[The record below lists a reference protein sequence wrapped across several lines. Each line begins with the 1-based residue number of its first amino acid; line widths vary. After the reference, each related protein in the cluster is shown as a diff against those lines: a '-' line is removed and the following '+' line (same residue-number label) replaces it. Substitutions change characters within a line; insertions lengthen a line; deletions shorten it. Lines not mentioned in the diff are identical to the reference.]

1 MFRLTSTIRPYAWGS
16 TTAIATLL
24 GREPSGDPEAE
35 LWLGAHPDSP
45 SVIAPGESE
54 AGARLDDVIAAD
66 TASTLGSAV
75 ADRFDGRLPFLM
87 KILAAGAP
95 LSLQVHPTIAQAE
108 AGFAAEDEAGVAR
121 DAAERNYKDRNH
133 KPEMI
138 YALSDFAAL
147 SGFRAPAATAALLRE
162 ALGALGGLDDVDPAG
177 VRLLA
182 ELADLLEGDAAA
194 SGTESGAAVSGTRS
208 GAASSGAD
216 EDPRLRDAFALVFD
230 RRDDAALA
238 ARSLADLA
246 PGSLSV
252 TPTTA
257 ISLATAA
264 DLQERYPGDPGVV
277 VSLLLNRVS
286 LLPGEALYL
295 PAGNVHA
302 YLSGLG
308 IEVMA
313 ASDNVLRGGLTS
325 KHVDVPELLRTVR
338 FAALGVPELPAV
350 ETEWGQRVFAPP
362 FDEFALQVLD
372 FRTGPDTGTGDAST
386 SADVPVLQ
394 HGPVLVLVTDGA
406 LVLDS
411 PNGSLRAAR
420 GEAVFVPAAE
430 APVMARA
437 AEPGTRAFAATVA
450 REF

>member
-1 MFRLTSTIRPYAWGS
+1 MFRLTSPIRPYPWGS

-45 SVIAPGESE
+45 SVIAAGEPGS
-54 AGARLDDVIAAD
+54 GARLDDVIAAD
-66 TASTLGSAV
+66 PGATLGAGV
-75 ADRFDGRLPFLM
+75 VERFGERLPFLM
-87 KILAAGAP
+87 KILAADAP

-108 AGFAAEDEAGVAR
+108 AGYAAEDEAGIAR
-121 DAAERNYKDRNH
+121 DAPERNYRDRNH

-147 SGFRAPAATAALLRE
+147 SGFRDPAATAVLLRE
-162 ALGALGGLDDVDPAG
+162 TITALERGLAADGGGSGDDASGAG
-177 VRLLA
+177 VRLLT
-182 ELADLLEGDAAA
+182 ELADLLEGDAPSSDAES
-194 SGTESGAAVSGTRS
+194 SGT
-208 GAASSGAD
+208 D
-216 EDPRLRDAFALVFD
+216 EDPRLRQAFALVFD
-230 RRDDAALA
+230 RRGDAALA
-238 ARSLADLA
+238 ADALAALA
-246 PGSLSV
+246 SASLSDV
-252 TPTTA
+252 LSPGTA
-257 ISLATAA
+257 ISIATAA

-313 ASDNVLRGGLTS
+313 ASDNVLRGGLTG
-325 KHVDVPELLRTVR
+325 KHVDVPELLKTVR
-338 FAALGVPELPAV
+338 FAARGVPGLPAV
-350 ETEWGQRVFAPP
+350 ETEWGQLVFAPP

-372 FRTGPDTGTGDAST
+372 FDAGPGDAST
-386 SADVPVLQ
+386 SGDLPVLQ
-394 HGPVLVLVTDGA
+394 HGPALVVVTDGT
-406 LVLDS
+406 LMLDS
-411 PNGSLRAAR
+411 PNGSLRATR
-420 GEAVFVPAAE
+420 GEAAFVPAAE

-437 AEPGTRAFAATVA
+437 AERSSTGRTRAFATTVA

>member
-45 SVIAPGESE
+45 SVIAPGEPA
-54 AGARLDDVIAAD
+54 AGARLDDVIAEEPGA
-66 TASTLGSAV
+66 TLGTA
-75 ADRFDGRLPFLM
+75 AAERFDGRLPFLM
-87 KILAAGAP
+87 KVLAAGAP
-95 LSLQVHPTIAQAE
+95 LSLQVHPTIEQAE
-108 AGFAAEDEAGVAR
+108 AGYAAEDEAGVAR
-121 DAAERNYKDRNH
+121 DASERNYRDRNH

-147 SGFRAPAATAALLRE
+147 SGFRDPAATAGLLRE
-162 ALGALGGLDDVDPAG
+162 AIAMLTGDAGSGAEGSGAQGAG

-182 ELADLLEGDAAA
+182 ELADLLEAEAPSSGAGA
-194 SGTESGAAVSGTRS
+194 SGT
-208 GAASSGAD
+208 D
-216 EDPRLRDAFALVFD
+216 EDPRLRQAFALVFD
-230 RRDDAALA
+230 RREDAALSA
-238 ARSLADLA
+238 EALAGLA
-246 PGSLSV
+246 PGSMSGV
-252 TPTTA
+252 VSPATA
-257 ISLATAA
+257 ISIATAA
-264 DLQERYPGDPGVV
+264 DLQERYPGDPGVI

-313 ASDNVLRGGLTS
+313 TSDNVLRGGLTS
-325 KHVDVPELLRTVR
+325 KHVDVPELLKTVR

-372 FRTGPDTGTGDAST
+372 FRGGTGDGST
-386 SADVPVLQ
+386 SDDVPVLQ

-411 PNGSLRAAR
+411 PNGSLRVAR
-420 GEAVFVPAAE
+420 GDAVFIPAAE

-450 REF
+450 REL